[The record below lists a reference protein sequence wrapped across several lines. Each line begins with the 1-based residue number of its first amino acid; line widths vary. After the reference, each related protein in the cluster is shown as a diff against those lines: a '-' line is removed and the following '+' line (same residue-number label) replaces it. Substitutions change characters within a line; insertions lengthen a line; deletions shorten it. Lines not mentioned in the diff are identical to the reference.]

1 MDTDKN
7 LMSPDGSRKTRK
19 RRSGPPAKSRVLPT
33 PLPSGS
39 WGVNFMAPV
48 WLVTLVWFM
57 ASIFWT
63 GAVWYFLSRR
73 DPQTALWVAC
83 VGTILVL
90 LAITSHL
97 NNGIV
102 DKREAA
108 KRPVYFGEILPA
120 NEPTPISVG
129 QLEKGSVALVLGGNT
144 IITNNKT
151 VALTVGGQPFLSV
164 RVQNGSLF
172 LSARLVNSNNQPVV
186 RIIDNEFQASPERT
200 FNPRQP
206 DRSSLLVRDE
216 NGQEILNVRFIN
228 PQVIRINGIFEIPG
242 QNASIIARDDA
253 LVLPGNNVLI
263 GNRIVGSGTA
273 IAIR

>member
-1 MDTDKN
+1 M
-7 LMSPDGSRKTRK
+7 GRQKTKK
-19 RRSGPPAKSRVLPT
+19 RRSRAPAKSRVLPT
-33 PLPSGS
+33 SLPSGA
-39 WGVNFMAPV
+39 WGTNFMVPV
-48 WLVTLVWFM
+48 WLVTLVWFL
-57 ASIFWT
+57 ASIFCG
-63 GAVWYFLSRR
+63 GALWFFLSRH
-73 DPQTALWVAC
+73 DLQTALWVAY

-90 LAITSHL
+90 LATTSHL

-102 DKREAA
+102 EKREAA

-120 NEPTPISVG
+120 NEPTPASVG
-129 QLEKGSVALVLGGNT
+129 QLERGSVALVLGGNT

-151 VALTVGGQPFLSV
+151 VALTVGGRPFLSV
-164 RVQNGSLF
+164 RVRNGSLF

-200 FNPRQP
+200 FNPKQP

-216 NGQEILNVRFIN
+216 DGQEILNVRFIN
-228 PQVIRINGIFEIPG
+228 SQVIRINGIFEIPG

-253 LVLPGNNVLI
+253 LVLPGNNMLI